1 MRGEVRAGRWEGVAR
16 RWRKWHAR
24 AGARGAEGMRG
35 AHVKHE
41 MHVRDAGRVE
51 VQRLV
56 ERHRMLPSQGHTM
69 RGKVRNRRGGRAW
82 GGGSAHVR
90 ARPD

>member
-24 AGARGAEGMRG
+24 AGALGAEGMRG

-56 ERHRMLPSQGHTM
+56 ERHRVLPSRRRAYDAGQGAEPERREGVGWRLGACT
-69 RGKVRNRRGGRAW
+69 GKA
-82 GGGSAHVR
+82 
-90 ARPD
+90 